1 MLHNFINQ
9 GHQPTITYQLFSN
22 EANLVSHI
30 FKDDYE
36 VEAAVTQWLI
46 TWTVRTANKKAHR
59 VIRCLN

>member
-1 MLHNFINQ
+1 MKQ
-9 GHQPTITYQLFSN
+9 
-22 EANLVSHI
+22 NLVSHI

-46 TWTVRTANKKAHR
+46 TWTVRTANRKAHP